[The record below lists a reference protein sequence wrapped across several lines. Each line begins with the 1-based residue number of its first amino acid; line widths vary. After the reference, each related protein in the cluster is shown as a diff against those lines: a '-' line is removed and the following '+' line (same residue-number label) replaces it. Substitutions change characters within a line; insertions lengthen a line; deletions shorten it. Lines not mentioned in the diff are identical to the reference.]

1 MCEERTITGQLEPQR
16 KPSPKKAFVCHL
28 SGGVPAGPHLQSPAA
43 LAEW

>member
-1 MCEERTITGQLEPQR
+1 MCEERTVTGQREPQR

-28 SGGVPAGPHLQSPAA
+28 SGGVPAGPHLQSLAA